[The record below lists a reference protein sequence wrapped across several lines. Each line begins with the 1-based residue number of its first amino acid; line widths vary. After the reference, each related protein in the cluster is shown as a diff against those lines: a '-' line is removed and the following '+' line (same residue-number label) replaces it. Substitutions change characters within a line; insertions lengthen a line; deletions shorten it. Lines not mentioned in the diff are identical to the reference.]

1 MKYYEILGYDEAIAS
16 DTDRCK
22 ARSDLP
28 LSNVGGETM
37 GSEVRGSVIVGA
49 ENSKMM
55 NRSILGS
62 CLILV
67 VKKKIGSIVLVALS

>member
-16 DTDRCK
+16 DTDSCK

-28 LSNVGGETM
+28 LSNVASETM

-49 ENSKMM
+49 ENGKMM
-55 NRSILGS
+55 NR
-62 CLILV
+62 
-67 VKKKIGSIVLVALS
+67 

>member
-16 DTDRCK
+16 DTDRYK

-49 ENSKMM
+49 ENGKMM
-55 NRSILGS
+55 NR
-62 CLILV
+62 
-67 VKKKIGSIVLVALS
+67 